1 MLRNLPF
8 RSILVLACFALA
20 VVPAFAATQPER
32 TAPAPL
38 VQVHQP
44 QGAVLYDQTSSPAAQ
59 ATNSQ
64 NFEAANDAFDNE
76 LADDFVVPASGWD
89 INEVALTGLYFNG
102 PGPAPTVHVRF
113 YNNSGTLPGAV
124 IPACSYPAV
133 VPGGAGANFVLTL
146 APSCQLTA
154 GTYWVSVV
162 ANMNFTPSGQWGWN
176 DRTVTSNNPAVWRN
190 PGGGFGIPACTGFA
204 PRGASCGIN
213 APAPDQIFSLS
224 GAILPVELMSFS
236 AE

>member
-1 MLRNLPF
+1 MLRIRPF
-8 RSILVLACFALA
+8 QSLLVLACLA
-20 VVPAFAATQPER
+20 PAVAPAFAASQPELTA
-32 TAPAPL
+32 TAPI

-44 QGAVLYDQTSSPAAQ
+44 QGAVLYSQTDGAGTT

-64 NFEAANDAFDNE
+64 NFEVANDAFDNE

-113 YNNSGTLPGAV
+113 YSNSGTLPGAPV
-124 IPACSYPAV
+124 PGCDYPAV
-133 VPGGAGANFVLTL
+133 VPGGVGANFVLAL
-146 APSCQLTA
+146 SPSCQLTA

-162 ANMNFTPSGQWGWN
+162 ANMNFTPAGQWGWS
-176 DRTVTSNNPAVWRN
+176 DRTITSNSPAAWRN
-190 PGGGFGIPACTGFA
+190 PGGGFGIPGCVPF
-204 PRGASCGIN
+204 GARAATCGIG
-213 APAPDQIFSLS
+213 AAAPDQVFSLS